1 MSSGEPP
8 FQAAISDLYCE
19 HHGWL
24 FGWLRRKL
32 GCAHNAADL
41 AQDTFARILN
51 ARESVA
57 TLREPRAFLSTTAR
71 RLIIDQVR
79 RKHIE
84 NAYLQE
90 LALTAEALEG
100 FQSPEHILS
109 TLEALEHIAF
119 MLDGLHDNVRQAF
132 VLYYLDGLT
141 QSEIARQLGLSDRT
155 VRKYLIQALLHCSHS
170 LDT

>member
-8 FQAAISDLYCE
+8 YQAAITELYCE

-32 GCAHNAADL
+32 GCAQNAADL
-41 AQDTFARILN
+41 AQDTFTRILN

-79 RKHIE
+79 RKQIE
-84 NAYLQE
+84 DAYLQE

-100 FQSPEHILS
+100 FQSPEQILT
-109 TLEALEHIAF
+109 TLEALEQIAF
-119 MLDGLHDNVRQAF
+119 ILEGMQDKARQAF

-141 QSEIARQLGLSDRT
+141 QSEIARQLELSDRT

>member
-1 MSSGEPP
+1 MSTGEPA
-8 FQAAISDLYCE
+8 FHAAISNLYSE

-32 GCAHNAADL
+32 GCAQNAADL
-41 AQDTFARILN
+41 AQDTFTRILN

-79 RKHIE
+79 RKQIE

-90 LALTAEALEG
+90 LALTAQALEG
-100 FQSPEHILS
+100 FQSPEQILT

-119 MLDGLHDNVRQAF
+119 ILEGMQDKVRQAF
-132 VLYYLDGLT
+132 VLYYLDGLK
-141 QSEIARQLGLSDRT
+141 QSEIARQLALSDRT

>member
-1 MSSGEPP
+1 MSTGEPA
-8 FQAAISDLYCE
+8 FQAAISNLYSE

-32 GCAHNAADL
+32 GCAQNAADL
-41 AQDTFARILN
+41 AQDTITRILN

-79 RKHIE
+79 RKQIE

-90 LALTAEALEG
+90 LALTAQALEG
-100 FQSPEHILS
+100 FQSPEQILT

-119 MLDGLHDNVRQAF
+119 ILEGMQDKVRQAF
-132 VLYYLDGLT
+132 VLYYLDGLK
-141 QSEIARQLGLSDRT
+141 QSEIARQLALSDRT

>member
-1 MSSGEPP
+1 MSSGEPSY
-8 FQAAISDLYCE
+8 QTAITELYCE

-41 AQDTFARILN
+41 AQDTFTRILN

-79 RKHIE
+79 RKQIE

-90 LALTAEALEG
+90 LALTAQALEG
-100 FQSPEHILS
+100 FQSPEQILT
-109 TLEALEHIAF
+109 TLEALEQIAF
-119 MLDGLHDNVRQAF
+119 ILEGMQDKPRQAF

-141 QSEIARQLGLSDRT
+141 QSEIARQLELSDRT

>member
-1 MSSGEPP
+1 MSSGEPSY
-8 FQAAISDLYCE
+8 QTAITELYCE

-32 GCAHNAADL
+32 GCAQNAADL
-41 AQDTFARILN
+41 AQDTFTRILN

-79 RKHIE
+79 RKKIE

-90 LALTAEALEG
+90 LALTAQALEG
-100 FQSPEHILS
+100 FQSPEQILT
-109 TLEALEHIAF
+109 TLEALEQIAF
-119 MLDGLHDNVRQAF
+119 ILEGMQDKQRQAF

-141 QSEIARQLGLSDRT
+141 QGEIARQLELCDRT

>member
-41 AQDTFARILN
+41 VQDTFARILN

-119 MLDGLHDNVRQAF
+119 MLEGLHDNVRQAF

>member
-8 FQAAISDLYCE
+8 FQAAISDLYCD

-57 TLREPRAFLSTTAR
+57 SLREPRAFLSTTAR

-119 MLDGLHDNVRQAF
+119 MLEGLHDNVRQAF

>member
-8 FQAAISDLYCE
+8 FQTAISDLYCE

-79 RKHIE
+79 RKQIE

-90 LALTAEALEG
+90 LALTTEALEG
-100 FQSPEHILS
+100 FQSPEQILT
-109 TLEALEHIAF
+109 TLQALEHIAF
-119 MLDGLHDNVRQAF
+119 MLEGMHDNVRQAF

>member
-8 FQAAISDLYCE
+8 YQTAITELYCE

-41 AQDTFARILN
+41 AQDTFTRILN

-79 RKHIE
+79 RKQIE

-90 LALTAEALEG
+90 LALTAETLEN
-100 FQSPEHILS
+100 FQSPEQILA
-109 TLEALEHIAF
+109 TLEALEQIAF
-119 MLDGLHDNVRQAF
+119 ILEGMQDKARQAF

-141 QSEIARQLGLSDRT
+141 QCEIARQLGLSDRT

>member
-1 MSSGEPP
+1 MSSGEPA
-8 FQAAISDLYCE
+8 FQSAISTLYSE
-19 HHGWL
+19 HHSWL

-41 AQDTFARILN
+41 AQDTFTRILN

-71 RLIIDQVR
+71 RLIIDQAR
-79 RKHIE
+79 RKKIE
-84 NAYLQE
+84 HAYLHE
-90 LALTAEALEG
+90 LALTAQALEG
-100 FQSPEHILS
+100 FQSPEQILT
-109 TLEALEHIAF
+109 TLEALEQIAF
-119 MLDGLHDNVRQAF
+119 ILEGMHEKVRQAF
-132 VLYYLDGLT
+132 VLYYLDGLK
-141 QSEIARQLGLSDRT
+141 QCEIARQLGLSDRT

>member
-1 MSSGEPP
+1 MASGEPSY
-8 FQAAISDLYCE
+8 QTAITELYCE

-41 AQDTFARILN
+41 AQDTFTRILN

-79 RKHIE
+79 RKQIE

-90 LALTAEALEG
+90 LALTAQALEG
-100 FQSPEHILS
+100 FQSPEQILT
-109 TLEALEHIAF
+109 TLEALEQIAF
-119 MLDGLHDNVRQAF
+119 ILEGMRDKQRQAF

-141 QSEIARQLGLSDRT
+141 QSEIARQLELSDRT

>member
-1 MSSGEPP
+1 MSSGEPA
-8 FQAAISDLYCE
+8 FQTAISDLYCE

-32 GCAHNAADL
+32 GCAQNAADL
-41 AQDTFARILN
+41 TQDTFTRILN
-51 ARESVA
+51 ARETVA

-71 RLIIDQVR
+71 RLIIDQAR
-79 RKHIE
+79 RKQIE

-100 FQSPEHILS
+100 FQSPEQILT
-109 TLEALEHIAF
+109 TLEALEQIAF
-119 MLDGLHDNVRQAF
+119 ILEGMHNKVRQAF

-141 QSEIARQLGLSDRT
+141 QTEIARQLSLSDRT
-155 VRKYLIQALLHCSHS
+155 VRKYLIQAMLHCSHS

>member
-1 MSSGEPP
+1 MYSGEPP
-8 FQAAISDLYCE
+8 FQAAISNLYCE

-57 TLREPRAFLSTTAR
+57 SLREPRAFLSTTAR

-119 MLDGLHDNVRQAF
+119 MLEGLHDNVRQAF

>member
-1 MSSGEPP
+1 MSSGEPSY
-8 FQAAISDLYCE
+8 QTAITELYCE

-41 AQDTFARILN
+41 AQDTFTRILN

-79 RKHIE
+79 RKQIE

-100 FQSPEHILS
+100 FQSPEQILT
-109 TLEALEHIAF
+109 TLEALEQIAF
-119 MLDGLHDNVRQAF
+119 ILEGMQDKARQAF

-141 QSEIARQLGLSDRT
+141 QSEIARQLELSDRT
-155 VRKYLIQALLHCSHS
+155 VRKYLFQALLHCSHS

>member
-8 FQAAISDLYCE
+8 FQAAISNLYCE

-57 TLREPRAFLSTTAR
+57 SLREPRAFLSTTAR

-119 MLDGLHDNVRQAF
+119 MLEGLHDNVRQAF

>member
-1 MSSGEPP
+1 MSTGEPA
-8 FQAAISDLYCE
+8 FQAAISNLYSE

-32 GCAHNAADL
+32 GCAQNAADL
-41 AQDTFARILN
+41 AQDTFTRILN

-79 RKHIE
+79 RKQIE

-90 LALTAEALEG
+90 LALTAQALEG
-100 FQSPEHILS
+100 FQSPEQILT

-119 MLDGLHDNVRQAF
+119 ILEGMQDKVRQAF
-132 VLYYLDGLT
+132 VLYYLDGLK
-141 QSEIARQLGLSDRT
+141 QSEIARQLALSDRT
-155 VRKYLIQALLHCSHS
+155 VRKYLTQALLHCSHS

>member
-24 FGWLRRKL
+24 LGWLRRKL
-32 GCAHNAADL
+32 GCAQNAADV

-57 TLREPRAFLSTTAR
+57 SLREPRAFLSTTAR
-71 RLIIDQVR
+71 RLIIDQAR
-79 RKHIE
+79 RKKIE
-84 NAYLQE
+84 NAYLSQ

-100 FQSPEHILS
+100 HQSAEDIIA
-109 TLEALEHIAF
+109 TLEALEQIAF
-119 MLDGLHDNVRQAF
+119 ILEGLPEKTRQAF
-132 VLYYLDGLT
+132 VLSYLDGLN
-141 QSEIARQLGLSDRT
+141 QADIGRQLGLSDRT

-170 LDT
+170 MNT

>member
-8 FQAAISDLYCE
+8 YQTAITELYCE

-32 GCAHNAADL
+32 GCAQNAADL
-41 AQDTFARILN
+41 AQDTFSRILN

-79 RKHIE
+79 RKQIE

-100 FQSPEHILS
+100 FQSPEQILT
-109 TLEALEHIAF
+109 TLEALEQIAF
-119 MLDGLHDNVRQAF
+119 ILEGMQDKARQAF

-141 QSEIARQLGLSDRT
+141 QSEIARQLELSDRT

>member
-57 TLREPRAFLSTTAR
+57 SLREPRAFLSTTAR

-119 MLDGLHDNVRQAF
+119 MLEGLHDNVRQAF

>member
-1 MSSGEPP
+1 MSTGEPA
-8 FQAAISDLYCE
+8 FQAAISNLYCE

-32 GCAHNAADL
+32 GCARNAEDL
-41 AQDTFARILN
+41 AQDTFTRILN

-90 LALTAEALEG
+90 LALTAQALEG
-100 FQSPEHILS
+100 FQSPEQILT

-119 MLDGLHDNVRQAF
+119 ILEGMQDKVRQAF
-132 VLYYLDGLT
+132 VLYYLDSLK
-141 QSEIARQLGLSDRT
+141 QSEIARQLALSDRT

>member
-57 TLREPRAFLSTTAR
+57 SLREPRAFLSTTAR

-90 LALTAEALEG
+90 LALSAEALEG
-100 FQSPEHILS
+100 FQSPEHILI

-119 MLDGLHDNVRQAF
+119 MLEGLHDNVRQAF

>member
-1 MSSGEPP
+1 MSSGEPA
-8 FQAAISDLYCE
+8 FQTAISDLYCE

-32 GCAHNAADL
+32 GCAQNAADL
-41 AQDTFARILN
+41 TQDTFARILN
-51 ARESVA
+51 ARETVA

-71 RLIIDQVR
+71 RLIIDQAR
-79 RKHIE
+79 RKQIE

-100 FQSPEHILS
+100 FQSPEQILT
-109 TLEALEHIAF
+109 TLEALEQIAF
-119 MLDGLHDNVRQAF
+119 ILEGMHDKVRQAF

-141 QSEIARQLGLSDRT
+141 QTEIARQLALSDRT
-155 VRKYLIQALLHCSHS
+155 IRKYLIQAMLHCSHS

>member
-1 MSSGEPP
+1 MSTGEPA
-8 FQAAISDLYCE
+8 FQAAISNLYSE

-32 GCAHNAADL
+32 GCAQNAADL
-41 AQDTFARILN
+41 AQDTFTRILN

-57 TLREPRAFLSTTAR
+57 TLREPRAYLSTTAR

-79 RKHIE
+79 RKQIE

-90 LALTAEALEG
+90 LALTAQALEG
-100 FQSPEHILS
+100 FQSPEQILT

-119 MLDGLHDNVRQAF
+119 ILEGMQDKVRQAF
-132 VLYYLDGLT
+132 VLYYLDGLK
-141 QSEIARQLGLSDRT
+141 QSEIARQLALSDRT

>member
-1 MSSGEPP
+1 MASGEPSY
-8 FQAAISDLYCE
+8 QSAITDLYCE

-41 AQDTFARILN
+41 AQDTFTRILN

-79 RKHIE
+79 RKQIE

-90 LALTAEALEG
+90 LALTAETLEN
-100 FQSPEHILS
+100 FQSPEQILA
-109 TLEALEHIAF
+109 TLEALEQIAF
-119 MLDGLHDNVRQAF
+119 ILEGMQDKARQAF

-141 QSEIARQLGLSDRT
+141 QCEIARQLGLSDRT

>member
-8 FQAAISDLYCE
+8 FQAAISDLYCD

-119 MLDGLHDNVRQAF
+119 MLEGLHDNVRQAF

>member
-1 MSSGEPP
+1 MSSGEPSY
-8 FQAAISDLYCE
+8 QTAITELYCE

-41 AQDTFARILN
+41 AQDTFTRILN

-79 RKHIE
+79 RKQIE

-90 LALTAEALEG
+90 LALTAQALEG
-100 FQSPEHILS
+100 FQSPEQILT
-109 TLEALEHIAF
+109 TLEALEQIACILEG
-119 MLDGLHDNVRQAF
+119 MQDKPRQAF

-141 QSEIARQLGLSDRT
+141 QSEIARQLELSDRT

>member
-1 MSSGEPP
+1 MSSGEPA
-8 FQAAISDLYCE
+8 FQSAISALYSE
-19 HHGWL
+19 HHSWL

-71 RLIIDQVR
+71 RLIIDQSR
-79 RKHIE
+79 RKKIE

-90 LALTAEALEG
+90 LALTAQALEG
-100 FQSPEHILS
+100 FQSPEQILT
-109 TLEALEHIAF
+109 TLEALEQIAF
-119 MLDGLHDNVRQAF
+119 ILEGMHEKARQAF
-132 VLYYLDGLT
+132 VLYYLDGMT
-141 QSEIARQLGLSDRT
+141 QCEIARQLGLSDRT
-155 VRKYLIQALLHCSHS
+155 VRKYLIQAFLHCSHS

>member
-1 MSSGEPP
+1 MSSGEPA
-8 FQAAISDLYCE
+8 FQSAISALYSE
-19 HHGWL
+19 HHSWL

-71 RLIIDQVR
+71 RLIIDQSR
-79 RKHIE
+79 RKKIE

-90 LALTAEALEG
+90 LALTAQALEG
-100 FQSPEHILS
+100 FQSPEQILT
-109 TLEALEHIAF
+109 TLEALEQIAF
-119 MLDGLHDNVRQAF
+119 ILEGMHEKTRQAF

-141 QSEIARQLGLSDRT
+141 QCEIARQLSLSDRT

>member
-57 TLREPRAFLSTTAR
+57 SLREPRAFLSTTAR

-84 NAYLQE
+84 KAYLQE

-119 MLDGLHDNVRQAF
+119 MLEGLHDNVRQAF

>member
-8 FQAAISDLYCE
+8 FQTAISDLYCE

-79 RKHIE
+79 RKQIE

-90 LALTAEALEG
+90 LALTTEALEG
-100 FQSPEHILS
+100 FQSPEQILT
-109 TLEALEHIAF
+109 TLQALEHIAF
-119 MLDGLHDNVRQAF
+119 MLEGMHDNVRQAF

-141 QSEIARQLGLSDRT
+141 QSEIARHLGLSDRT

>member
-8 FQAAISDLYCE
+8 FQTAISDLYCE

-32 GCAHNAADL
+32 GCAQNAADL
-41 AQDTFARILN
+41 TQDTFTRILK

-71 RLIIDQVR
+71 RLIIDQAR
-79 RKHIE
+79 RKQIE
-84 NAYLQE
+84 NAYLKE

-100 FQSPEHILS
+100 FQSPEHILT
-109 TLEALEHIAF
+109 TLEALEQIAF
-119 MLDGLHDNVRQAF
+119 ILEGMHDKARQAF

-141 QSEIARQLGLSDRT
+141 QTEIARQLALSDRT